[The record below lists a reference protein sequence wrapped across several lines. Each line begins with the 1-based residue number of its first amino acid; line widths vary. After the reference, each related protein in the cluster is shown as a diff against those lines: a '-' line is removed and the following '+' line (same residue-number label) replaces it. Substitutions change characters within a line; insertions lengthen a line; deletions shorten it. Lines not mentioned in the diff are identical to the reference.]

1 MTNTLQF
8 NIEGMRCDG
17 CVSGVQTALEAVEGV
32 STAEVNMEEKSA
44 QVTAGDIVTADAL
57 IAAVVKAG
65 FQTTAKQ

>member
-32 STAEVNMEEKSA
+32 STAEVNLEEKSA
-44 QVTAGDIVTADAL
+44 QVTAGGSVTAAAL
-57 IAAVVKAG
+57 IAAVEKAG
-65 FQTTAKQ
+65 FQAALK